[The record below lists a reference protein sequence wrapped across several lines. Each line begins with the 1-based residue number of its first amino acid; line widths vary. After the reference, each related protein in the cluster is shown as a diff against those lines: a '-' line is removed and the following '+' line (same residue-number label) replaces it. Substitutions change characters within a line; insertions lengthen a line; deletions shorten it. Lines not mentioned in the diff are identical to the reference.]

1 MNLQTLLCGKQV
13 AAKIY
18 ENLQLVPQPDEK
30 SQYGLDVIL
39 VGERSD
45 SKLYVSM
52 KSKKLAEYGIHV
64 NVHHFES
71 DVEEKELIETI
82 KSLNRSRTTL
92 GIMIQLPLPEHLN
105 TQTICDT
112 IDPKKDVDGLTSFNI
127 GGIVTD
133 TSIFKPCT
141 AEAVMQILDYYEI
154 PIEGKEVTVLG
165 KSNVIGTPVSLLLSK
180 KNATVTMCDIYTPD
194 AKEFTRRSDIIVT
207 ATGKAELINVTW
219 FSKKSCVVIDV
230 GISVKEVDGK
240 KRIYGDVKKSL
251 ESTIWRKTPVPGGVG
266 PVTISVLV
274 SHCLEAYKKIFI
286 EKKERE
292 YASLNIP
299 TEQLMNS
306 LHQFC

>member
-1 MNLQTLLCGKQV
+1 MDFQTLLCGKKV
-13 AAKIY
+13 ASKIY
-18 ENLQLVPQPDEK
+18 NDLQLVPQPDEK

-71 DVEEKELIETI
+71 DVVENELIETI
-82 KSLNRSRTTL
+82 NSLNRSQTTL
-92 GIMIQLPLPEHLN
+92 GIMIQLPLPNHLN

-112 IDPKKDVDGLTSFNI
+112 IDPEKDVDGLTSYNI
-127 GGIVTD
+127 GGIVTN

-141 AEAVMQILDYYEI
+141 AEAVLHILDYYDI

-180 KNATVTMCDIYTPD
+180 KNATVSMCDIYTPD
-194 AKEFTRRSDIIVT
+194 AKVFTKRSDIIVT
-207 ATGKAELINVTW
+207 ATGKAELINVNW
-219 FSKKSCVVIDV
+219 FSKKKCVVIDV

-240 KRIYGDVKKSL
+240 KRIYGDMQKSL
-251 ESTIWRKTPVPGGVG
+251 ESIIWRKTPVPGGVG
-266 PVTISVLV
+266 PVTIAVLV
-274 SHCLEAYKKIFI
+274 LHCLEAYKKIVI
-286 EKKERE
+286 KKKENE
-292 YASLNIP
+292 MFSLNIP
-299 TEQLMNS
+299 REQLMES

>member
-1 MNLQTLLCGKQV
+1 MFETLLCGKKV
-13 AAKIY
+13 ASKIY
-18 ENLQLVPQPDEK
+18 NDLQLVPQPDEK

-45 SKLYVSM
+45 SKLYVNM
-52 KSKKLAEYGIHV
+52 KSKKLSEYGIHV
-64 NVHHFES
+64 NVHQFDRDIKET
-71 DVEEKELIETI
+71 ELIKCI
-82 KSLNRSRTTL
+82 KTLNCSVYTL

-112 IDPKKDVDGLTSFNI
+112 IDPKKDVDGLTSYNI
-127 GGIVTD
+127 GGIVTN
-133 TSIFKPCT
+133 TSIYKPCT
-141 AEAVMQILDYYEI
+141 AEAVMHILEYYDI

-207 ATGKAELINVTW
+207 ATGKAELINVNW
-219 FSKKSCVVIDV
+219 FSKKKCVVIDV

-240 KRIYGDVKKSL
+240 KRIYGDMQKSL
-251 ESTIWRKTPVPGGVG
+251 ESIIWRKTPVPGGVG
-266 PVTISVLV
+266 PVTIAVLV
-274 SHCLEAYKKIFI
+274 SHCLEAYRKVIVK
-286 EKKERE
+286 KKENVLF
-292 YASLNIP
+292 SLNIP
-299 TEQLMNS
+299 KEQLMES